1 MSRRWRR
8 HRAAGAGTEA
18 AIGGI
23 GAAAAIVG
31 AARCA
36 GAGGGVLDLRQGAL
50 GIDGSGSAADEPPS
64 AGSVAGRL
72 EAGILVPPSS
82 MVKGIDAQI

>member
-1 MSRRWRR
+1 MCIRDS
-8 HRAAGAGTEA
+8 
-18 AIGGI
+18 
-23 GAAAAIVG
+23 VG

-36 GAGGGVLDLRQGAL
+36 GAGGGVLLTCGSGAL

-82 MVKGIDAQI
+82 IVKGIACANSAELR